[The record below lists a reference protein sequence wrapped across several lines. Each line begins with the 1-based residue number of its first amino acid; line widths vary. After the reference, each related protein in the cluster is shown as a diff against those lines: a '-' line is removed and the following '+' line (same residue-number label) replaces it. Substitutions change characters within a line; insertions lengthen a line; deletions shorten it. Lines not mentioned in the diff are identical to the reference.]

1 MITSRIKKA
10 LEIPQNKLYS
20 KQTDQVL
27 PIILRLTQIIH
38 LSTTVCLT
46 FLWEIMF
53 QDFRVSSI

>member
-46 FLWEIMF
+46 FL
-53 QDFRVSSI
+53 